1 MILWIIYFIMAWVI
15 IYQVITILKLSD
27 KIESIEKN
35 NDYWFKQYLE
45 EKKENDENKQIIE
58 KIKESMSF

>member
-1 MILWIIYFIMAWVI
+1 MAWVI